1 MEIRRPDIKDVPAI
15 VDLVNHYA
23 GNGLMLPRSRHTVYQ
38 DLRDFLIAT
47 EEGRLIGCGALH
59 IVWED
64 MAEVRS
70 LAVDPA
76 YEGRG
81 VGRRIVEELIEE
93 ARALGLPRVFA
104 LTYVQGFFERLGFRV
119 APKEALPHKI
129 WGDCLNC
136 PKFPNCDEVALI
148 RDLVPETPIAQ
159 AEE

>member
-1 MEIRRPDIKDVPAI
+1 MEIRRPDIKDVPVM
-15 VDLVNHYA
+15 VDLINEHA
-23 GNGLMLPRSRHTVYQ
+23 AKGLMLARSRHTVYQ
-38 DLRDFLIAT
+38 SLRDFVVAAD
-47 EEGRLIGCGALH
+47 EGRLIGVGALH
-59 IVWED
+59 IIWED

-81 VGRRIVEELIEE
+81 VGRRIVEVLLDD

-104 LTYVQGFFERLGFRV
+104 LTYVQGFFERMGFHV
-119 APKEALPHKI
+119 VPKEELPHKI

-148 RDLVPETPIAQ
+148 RDLATDTPIAQ